1 MSPYHANKQ
10 LTVTC
15 NDCVLY
21 SLSQVSSQPQLRQR
35 KPKVVKAVEELDA
48 FPKIP
53 ETCIDKTSYGGT
65 ASISALIIIVWLV
78 ILEFTYFWDPG
89 VKFHFSPDTDLDT
102 KLTINVDITVA
113 MPCASKCLF
122 CSTINF
128 CN

>member
-1 MSPYHANKQ
+1 M
-10 LTVTC
+10 
-15 NDCVLY
+15 
-21 SLSQVSSQPQLRQR
+21 SSQPQLRQR

-65 ASISALIIIVWLV
+65 ASITAVIIIVWLLV
-78 ILEFTYFWDPG
+78 LEVSYFLDPG

-113 MPCASKCLF
+113 MPCASKYFFCLK
-122 CSTINF
+122 
-128 CN
+128 